1 MTRRLKKERIMK
13 TFPKGTGVSLV
24 LSLTIT
30 FFLAAT
36 LTSSASAA
44 KPQQADGL
52 AQANQTYLRHL
63 YLDLLGRAITPAE
76 EKLLLNLLDT
86 GYSRYQIA
94 QKVIAT
100 QEYRMKLVQSFYT
113 KFLNR
118 AADSNELNF
127 YATLL
132 ANGVTDEQVIRTI
145 VSSDEY
151 FSNAGATNSGF
162 LGQLYQELL
171 GRPID
176 PGALNYFLQFLQT
189 GHTRQQ
195 VADQVMNSQEYLANV
210 VQNLY
215 EDLLNRPADSGELTF
230 FVGFLANGGTDEGA
244 IALIVIGDEY
254 FYKVSYN
261 ICLQDDV
268 HGYKLKLDSAT
279 GDYVFTDCHSITIG
293 GMGTIRTSRCE
304 VVLRDSLGDRVVS
317 AQINNCSKKG
327 NASVQVFP
335 NREPFI
341 ISDDDITDNDSTCS
355 APGR

>member
-1 MTRRLKKERIMK
+1 MTSRLEKGRIMK
-13 TFPKGTGVSLV
+13 TCPRVTVVSLV

-36 LTSSASAA
+36 STSSASAA
-44 KPQQADGL
+44 KPQQADAL
-52 AQANQTYLRHL
+52 TQANQAYLRHL

-76 EKLLLNLLDT
+76 EKLLLNLLNT
-86 GYSRYQIA
+86 GHSRYQIV
-94 QKVIAT
+94 QKIIDT
-100 QEYRMKLVQSFYT
+100 TEYQMRLVQSFYK

-127 YATLL
+127 FVTLL
-132 ANGVTDEQVIRTI
+132 ANGGTDEQAIQAI
-145 VSSDEY
+145 VGSDEY

-162 LGQLYQELL
+162 LGNLYQDLL
-171 GRPID
+171 NRPID

-195 VADQVMNSQEYLANV
+195 VADQVMNSQEYLAIV
-210 VQNLY
+210 AQNLY
-215 EDLLNRPADSGELTF
+215 EDLLNRPADSGELNF

-254 FYKVSYN
+254 FYKISYN

-268 HGYKLKLDSAT
+268 HGYKLRIDSAT

-293 GMGTIRTSRCE
+293 GKGTIRTSRCE

-317 AQINNCSKKG
+317 AQINNCSKKA

-341 ISDDDITDNDSTCS
+341 ISDDDTTDNDCTCS